1 MNIVSIIVSFL
12 GGSFFGV
19 VIKAISDHLTRKAQK
34 EINSMQLKE
43 KQQEIQLEW
52 DNELRKLLG
61 SYISHCYE
69 LNRMLKALNQGKSKL
84 EDMNKSNS
92 YEERIKLSEEAKK
105 NIDAF
110 TPEEVDKILKELS
123 EIQSQITMYLFK
135 EEPYS
140 NAIRI
145 ALKGM
150 NDKLMSLDAD
160 NSAELNVI
168 IDTARNYFRNQWTI
182 TNEVIG

>member
-19 VIKAISDHLTRKAQK
+19 MIKAVSDYLSRKNQK
-34 EINSMQLKE
+34 EINNMQLKE

-69 LNRMLKALNQGKSKL
+69 LNRMLKALDQGNSKL
-84 EDMNKSNS
+84 EALKKSNS
-92 YEERIKLSEEAKK
+92 YEERIRLSEEAKK
-105 NIDAF
+105 NISSF
-110 TPEEVDKILKELS
+110 TPEEVDKLLKELS

-135 EEPYS
+135 DEPYS

-150 NDKLMSLDAD
+150 NDKLMSLDA
-160 NSAELNVI
+160 NNNTELNVI

-182 TNEVIG
+182 TNEVIR

>member
-1 MNIVSIIVSFL
+1 
-12 GGSFFGV
+12 
-19 VIKAISDHLTRKAQK
+19 
-34 EINSMQLKE
+34 MQLKE

-69 LNRMLKALNQGKSKL
+69 LNRMLKALDQGNSKL
-84 EDMNKSNS
+84 EALKKSNS
-92 YEERIKLSEEAKK
+92 YEERIRLSEEAKK
-105 NIDAF
+105 NIDSF
-110 TPEEVDKILKELS
+110 TPKEVDKLLKELS

-160 NSAELNVI
+160 NNAELNTI
-168 IDTARNYFRNQWTI
+168 IDTARNYFRHQWEI
-182 TNEVIG
+182 ANKVAK